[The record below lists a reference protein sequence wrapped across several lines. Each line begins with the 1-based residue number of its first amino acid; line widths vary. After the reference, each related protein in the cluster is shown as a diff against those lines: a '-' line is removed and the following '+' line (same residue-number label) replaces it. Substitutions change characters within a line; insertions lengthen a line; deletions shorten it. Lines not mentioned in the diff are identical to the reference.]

1 MLARFAHGRALKT
14 MRKLISPCQSIVQR
28 GGLDHV
34 VSCFGATSTR
44 LESVSVR
51 VLTRD
56 FHHGVR
62 HHEAVMASAV
72 GTTVRDHE
80 KFLVFLRFMFTPFRP
95 ALYSPQSIVKTQK

>member
-14 MRKLISPCQSIVQR
+14 MRKLISPCQSIMQR

-34 VSCFGATSTR
+34 DSCHGATSMR

-95 ALYSPQSIVKTQK
+95 AL